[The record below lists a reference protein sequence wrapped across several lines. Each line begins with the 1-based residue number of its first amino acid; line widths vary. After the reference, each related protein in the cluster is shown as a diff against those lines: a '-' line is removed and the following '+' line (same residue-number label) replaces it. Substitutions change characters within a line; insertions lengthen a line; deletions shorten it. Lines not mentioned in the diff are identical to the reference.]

1 MIVVCDVFHS
11 VSSMIRQMKENMKT
25 EEAIMKEVKGW
36 KAGESVYHTER
47 WVAPHSTELEKL

>member
-1 MIVVCDVFHS
+1 
-11 VSSMIRQMKENMKT
+11 MIRQMKENMKT